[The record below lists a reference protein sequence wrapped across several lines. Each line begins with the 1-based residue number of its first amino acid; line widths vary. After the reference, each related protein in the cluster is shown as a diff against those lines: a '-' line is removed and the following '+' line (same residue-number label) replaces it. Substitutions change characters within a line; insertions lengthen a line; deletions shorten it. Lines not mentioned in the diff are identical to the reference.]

1 MGVLDDSVLRR
12 SRALQEMLRLARS
25 IVADDEVTEMEAKVF
40 QAWIDRHP
48 DMLGVWPVNELLG
61 ILRNALADGHLDE
74 AEREE
79 LRALL
84 HRVAGNGGSDED
96 QISRTRP

>member
-1 MGVLDDSVLRR
+1 MGVLDESVLRR
-12 SRALQEMLRLARS
+12 NKALQEMLRLARS
-25 IVADDEVTEMEAKVF
+25 IIADDAVSEMEAKVF

-61 ILRNALADGHLDE
+61 ILRNVLADGHLSE

-84 HRVAGNGGSDED
+84 HRVAGDD
-96 QISRTRP
+96 

>member
-40 QAWIDRHP
+40 EAWIDRHP
-48 DMLGVWPVNELLG
+48 DMLGVWPVNEILS
-61 ILRNALADGHLDE
+61 ILRNSLADGHLNV

-79 LRALL
+79 LRTLL
-84 HRVAGNGGSDED
+84 HRVAGDD
-96 QISRTRP
+96 

>member
-1 MGVLDDSVLRR
+1 MGVLDESVLRR

-25 IVADDEVTEMEAKVF
+25 IVADDEVSDMEAKVF

-48 DMLGVWPVNELLG
+48 DMLGVWPVNEILG
-61 ILRNALADGHLDE
+61 ILRNSLADGQLNE

-79 LRALL
+79 LLELL
-84 HRVAGNGGSDED
+84 HRVGGDD
-96 QISRTRP
+96 